1 MASINLQPVPPFAVD
16 AEIGLSIASRWKL
29 WLRDFETFLLAS
41 GITDKKRQRALLLYQ
56 AGPQVREIF
65 AQLSDVGGESDF
77 ALAKE
82 KLTQYFEPQKNR
94 RYEVYRFREQKQGEQ
109 ESLDNFHTRL
119 RNMAKVCEFHDEN
132 FEIEEQILIGGR
144 SSRIRKRALRDPEY
158 SLKDM
163 LIDGRRDETSN
174 YQAKDIES
182 KEGYGENTH
191 RLEMKPKKSCHNCGG
206 GSGLIQYNAQPKE
219 KLAGNVGKT
228 IIFKQSVVAK
238 IYLKPQE
245 VAQELEG
252 KTHLSDHWNMMMFQ
266 AMMNICTQLALA
278 SRHHFLKAL
287 T

>member
-16 AEIGLSIASRWKL
+16 AEIGLSLASRWKL
-29 WLRDFETFLLAS
+29 WLRDFDTFLLAS

-65 AQLSDVGGESDF
+65 AQLSDVGGETDF

-94 RYEVYRFREQKQGEQ
+94 RYGVYRFRELKQGEQ

-132 FEIEEQILIGGR
+132 FEIEEQIIIGGR
-144 SSRIRKRALRDPEY
+144 SSRIRKRALRDPDY

-163 LIDGRRDETSN
+163 LIDGRRDETSD

-182 KEGYGENTH
+182 KEGYTENTN
-191 RLEMKPKKSCHNCGG
+191 RLEMKPKKTCNNCGG
-206 GSGLIQYNAQPKE
+206 EWPHLAQCPAK
-219 KLAGNVGKT
+219 GKT
-228 IIFKQSVVAK
+228 CRKCGKANHFQVVCRSRTLSK
-238 IYLKPQE
+238 GTKSRPRVQR
-245 VAQELEG
+245 
-252 KTHLSDHWNMMMFQ
+252 KTP
-266 AMMNICTQLALA
+266 AV
-278 SRHHFLKAL
+278 
-287 T
+287 